1 MGYTTGMLGRT
12 SESERCT
19 HRSSGGRA
27 SAVTYLR
34 VTEPG
39 GARSS
44 SPSFP
49 PPAPSRGT
57 VYGGHPPPVPGS
69 APLHSVLLK
78 SAATRLGPHGNLRW
92 QRYVC
97 LADAVAP
104 REAEQSYPQA
114 TSLHNSRETLA
125 AVTGGHGYSI
135 CQK

>member
-49 PPAPSRGT
+49 PPPPHVAQCMVGT
-57 VYGGHPPPVPGS
+57 HLLSLAVP
-69 APLHSVLLK
+69 LCILF
-78 SAATRLGPHGNLRW
+78 
-92 QRYVC
+92 Y
-97 LADAVAP
+97 
-104 REAEQSYPQA
+104 
-114 TSLHNSRETLA
+114 
-125 AVTGGHGYSI
+125 
-135 CQK
+135 